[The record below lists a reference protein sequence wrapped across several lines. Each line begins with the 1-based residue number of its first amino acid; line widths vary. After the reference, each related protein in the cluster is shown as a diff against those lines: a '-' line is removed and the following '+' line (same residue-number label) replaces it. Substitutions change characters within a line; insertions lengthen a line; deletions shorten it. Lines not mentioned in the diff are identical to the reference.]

1 MEILVIGAGIVGAS
15 CAFHLADRG
24 ARVTVVDRAPAP
36 ATGSTGR
43 SAAGIRAQFSHPE
56 NVAMSLHSM
65 KAFDAFPE
73 RHGVDAGYRRVG
85 YLFLVPPDA
94 VPEWRGQQAMQI
106 SLGARIE
113 RLDVDELARRFPY
126 IARDGVAEASLGRDD
141 GVLDPH
147 GATAGW
153 LATARA
159 LGTQMRL
166 GAEVVAARQRNGAW
180 EIDTTDGRVTADVVV
195 NAAGPQAAHV
205 GALAG
210 LDLPVDPVRRV
221 VYMTAPMPEIPKPTP
236 LIVDLDSGVYIRSEG
251 ERFLFGRS
259 NPAEPPSERLDVD
272 WAWLESTLEL
282 ALPRFPFLEQA
293 GLDRKACWA
302 GSYEMTPDHL
312 PILGA
317 AATIPGWFNACGFSG
332 HGVQHAPATG
342 LAIAEEVLDGT
353 CTSFDLTDYRLE
365 RFARTGAALERN
377 VV

>member
-15 CAFHLADRG
+15 CAFHLAERG

-65 KAFDAFPE
+65 QAYDAFPR

-85 YLFLVPPDA
+85 YLFLLPADA
-94 VPEWRGQQAMQI
+94 VPGWHDQQKIQLA
-106 SLGARIE
+106 LGARVE
-113 RLDVDELARRFPY
+113 RLDAHELARRFPY
-126 IARDGVAEASLGRDD
+126 VACDGLAEASFGHDD

-159 LGTQMRL
+159 LGARMRL
-166 GAEVVAARQRNGAW
+166 GEEVTGVRRTHAGW
-180 EIDTTDGRVTADVVV
+180 EIETTAGCMTADAVV

-205 GALAG
+205 GGLAG
-210 LDLPVDPVRRV
+210 LHLPVDPVRRV
-221 VYMTAPMPEIPKPTP
+221 VYVTAPMQEIRTPTP
-236 LIVDLDSGVYIRSEG
+236 LIVDLGSGVYIRSEG

-272 WAWLESTLEL
+272 WAWLEPTLEL
-282 ALPRFPFLEQA
+282 ALPRFPFLERA

-302 GSYEMTPDHL
+302 GSYEMTPDHM

-317 AATIPGWFNACGFSG
+317 AGAAPGWFNACGFSG

-342 LAIAEEVLDGT
+342 LAIAEEVLDGE
-353 CTSFDLTDYRLE
+353 CTTFDLTDFRLE
-365 RFARTGAALERN
+365 RFARAGRALERN